1 MYDVLKLRILREKNN
16 YTVKNMADMLNIS
29 PAHYCLIE
37 NKKRNLY
44 YDMAIKISNIFNL
57 KPDDIFYKKD

>member
-1 MYDVLKLRILREKNN
+1 MYDVSKLKFLREKNN
-16 YTVKNMADMLNIS
+16 YTVKDMADMLNIS

>member
-1 MYDVLKLRILREKNN
+1 MYDVVKLKVLREKNN
-16 YTVKNMADMLNIS
+16 YTVKDMADMLNIS

>member
-1 MYDVLKLRILREKNN
+1 MYDVSKLKFLREKNN
-16 YTVKNMADMLNIS
+16 YTVKDMADMLNIS

-44 YDMAIKISNIFNL
+44 YDMAIKISNIFKL

>member
-1 MYDVLKLRILREKNN
+1 MYDVSKLKILREKNN
-16 YTVKNMADMLNIS
+16 YTVKDMAGMLNIS

>member
-1 MYDVLKLRILREKNN
+1 MYDVSRLKFLREKNN
-16 YTVKNMADMLNIS
+16 YTVKDMADKLNIS
-29 PAHYCLIE
+29 SAHYCLIE

>member
-1 MYDVLKLRILREKNN
+1 MYDVVKLKVLREKNN
-16 YTVKNMADMLNIS
+16 YTVKDMADMLNIS

-37 NKKRNLY
+37 NKKRNLF